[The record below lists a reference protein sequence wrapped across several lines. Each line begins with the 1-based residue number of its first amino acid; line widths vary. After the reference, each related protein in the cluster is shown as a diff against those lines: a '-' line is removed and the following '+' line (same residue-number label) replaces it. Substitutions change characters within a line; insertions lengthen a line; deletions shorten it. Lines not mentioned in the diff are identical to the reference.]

1 MRLMTYCH
9 VFQVGHGVN
18 SGLGD
23 WGWESVLRLYYA
35 VLWVQCCQIELASQ
49 TRLGEICKDSYRT
62 LLEVIAQAKDFGFGR
77 EAGIPIFLS
86 ERMSRSG
93 ESLSPKRE
101 REECSVVGLTRSSGE
116 KFDFWAKRELA

>member
-1 MRLMTYCH
+1 MLFCGCNVVKLNCACVH
-9 VFQVGHGVN
+9 EIVPEPAILAQ
-18 SGLGD
+18 
-23 WGWESVLRLYYA
+23 
-35 VLWVQCCQIELASQ
+35 ASQ

-77 EAGIPIFLS
+77 EVISLRRAGIPIFLS